1 MSLEISRWLRILCGV
16 SKMGKIIRCVVCN
29 EKVDK
34 VSKALCQKLFDIK
47 TKKIMC
53 LSCLS
58 NELEVDEESLLE
70 KAKELREA
78 GCTLFK

>member
-1 MSLEISRWLRILCGV
+1 MKCVICGNDV
-16 SKMGKIIRCVVCN
+16 
-29 EKVDK
+29 EKNAKD
-34 VSKALCQKLFDIK
+34 LCQKLIDKK

-58 NELEVDEESLLE
+58 NYLEVDEEELLQ
-70 KAKELREA
+70 KAQEFKDE

>member
-1 MSLEISRWLRILCGV
+1 MKCIICGNDV
-16 SKMGKIIRCVVCN
+16 
-29 EKVDK
+29 EKTV
-34 VSKALCQKLFDIK
+34 KALCQKLIEKK

-58 NELEVDEESLLE
+58 NYLEIDEEELLQ
-70 KAKELREA
+70 KAQEFKEE